1 MRLPQLPEGWTAK
14 TVSLIF
20 GGFLVVG
27 LLVYFFNWYALITL
41 IVLVALLGIF
51 SLFVA
56 KTAAGKKVGE
66 RIGMWLF
73 KRKFGARLVRSQ
85 IHAAARKQ
93 GVPLRDATGRKR
105 TDVELQL
112 DLYDTPETQMIKQQL
127 RGMNPVQR
135 AQFLRMLEAQSEAQR
150 RGEGPPAPAAGSPAV
165 ARPIG
170 PRPSGR
176 PVTGPPRSSRS
187 PKRRK
192 K

>member
-1 MRLPQLPEGWTAK
+1 MRLPRLPDGWSLRTIA
-14 TVSLIF
+14 LIF
-20 GGFLVVG
+20 GVALGIG
-27 LLVYFFNWYALITL
+27 LLMYFFNWYALIGMG
-41 IVLVALLGIF
+41 VLVVALGLF
-51 SLFVA
+51 SLFVS

-66 RIGMWLF
+66 RIGTWLF
-73 KRKFGARLVRSQ
+73 KRKFGQRLVRSQ
-85 IHAAARKQ
+85 MHAAARKQ

-105 TDVELQL
+105 SDVELQL
-112 DLYDTPETQMIKQQL
+112 DLYETPETQMIKQQL

-135 AQFLRMLEAQSEAQR
+135 AQFLRMLEAQSDAQR
-150 RGEGPPAPAAGSPAV
+150 RGEALPPATGGSAAA

>member
-1 MRLPQLPEGWTAK
+1 MYLFSWYA
-14 TVSLIF
+14 VI
-20 GGFLVVG
+20 G
-27 LLVYFFNWYALITL
+27 LL
-41 IVLVALLGIF
+41 VLVALLGIF

-73 KRKFGARLVRSQ
+73 KRRFGQRLMRSQ
-85 IHAAARKQ
+85 MHAAARKQ
-93 GVPLRDATGRKR
+93 GVALRDATGRKR
-105 TDVELQL
+105 SDVELQL
-112 DLYDTPETQMIKQQL
+112 DLYDTPETQMIRQQL

-150 RGEGPPAPAAGSPAV
+150 RGEAPPLPGAGSPAAV
-165 ARPIG
+165 RPIG